1 MVSWWILIKNNNLR
15 KGSGNATPFPFFI
28 EGEIYMNELDKPVN
42 INERYLYE
50 INIRLNVIINM
61 LSSIIETYANQNNIA
76 VTNNVVEVKQTPR
89 KKKN

>member
-1 MVSWWILIKNNNLR
+1 MQRPSL
-15 KGSGNATPFPFFI
+15 FFI

>member
-1 MVSWWILIKNNNLR
+1 
-15 KGSGNATPFPFFI
+15 
-28 EGEIYMNELDKPVN
+28 MNELDKPVN